1 MSTDLMIPNDDL
13 DLTHLSATIA
23 AELAAGLTTKDDVM
37 VKYSLT
43 DVQWEKLRNNKVFR
57 SMLKDALIQFTGD
70 MNAGRRIILKS
81 EILLEDALP
90 VLHQM
95 IHNAEGSSQSKIDSI
110 KQLTVLAQKTG
121 GPKEGAAAGGGF
133 SVNIHIRTG
142 EAEQVVIEQPVAE
155 AA

>member
-81 EILLEDALP
+81 EILLEDA
-90 VLHQM
+90 
-95 IHNAEGSSQSKIDSI
+95 EGSSQSKIDSI